1 MSRKKI
7 VAATMIA
14 AALGLAFA
22 GYTAT
27 RANGTDEVPVPL
39 RAMPLK
45 ADAGYRQNHQ
55 VEHNGAVFEWMDAAA
70 SLDHTQDKLIGS
82 GEAPVFGRDLIAERD
97 TGRGAGPV
105 AIEHANRVG
114 PGTFRA
120 SG

>member
-7 VAATMIA
+7 VAATMTA

-45 ADAGYRQNHQ
+45 AEH
-55 VEHNGAVFEWMDAAA
+55 VEGIVRIAAMG
-70 SLDHTQDKLIGS
+70 LPPK
-82 GEAPVFGRDLIAERD
+82 
-97 TGRGAGPV
+97 
-105 AIEHANRVG
+105 
-114 PGTFRA
+114 
-120 SG
+120 